1 MKKIYILFLVITSY
15 TCTAQILLNG
25 RLIHELPAKSSV
37 DTGDLIIVANP
48 TTGKPYKARK
58 NQVVAGAN
66 GVTDG
71 DKGDIIVTGSGA
83 IFTIAGS
90 SVQNGKLALM
100 GNRTYKANLAGTT
113 ASPQDATS
121 DQVIADL
128 GINLKMA
135 YADTASLSNR
145 INAKQN
151 TLVSGTNIKSVNGNS
166 LIGSGDV
173 TITSSVAWGNI
184 TGSNIMLQTDLR
196 DSFEHRIAAGTTG
209 QYWRGDKTWQTLNK
223 AAVGLSAVDNTPDV
237 DKPISNATN
246 AALAGKQAQLVSGTN
261 IKTINFIDL
270 LGSGNINISGGGGGG
285 ETLDQT
291 LALGNATDTG
301 MIFDPNSYAT
311 NYEFIRVNP
320 IDTFSSQVP
329 FRMTRWN
336 VPQNSGAVAG
346 NEGLMFGF
354 NLASGGGAIE
364 SGKPAIGYSIESNYL
379 PDYST
384 RYVEWHD
391 LYVPSV
397 TANGLTAGNQVRL
410 SSYTINA
417 ATNNIDLYRTVG
429 REYLFIP
436 GTSTQYWIVQPGS
449 FRITESGGDY
459 VGHSISAHRY
469 TISGSGDTTM
479 SFQGFDYINF
489 GGAAL
494 SNLELP
500 QFLPLYYDTL
510 ISGVLGTF
518 KVMDLSNRSKY
529 MQFDAQYSNSALQL
543 IGNGLNKLWTT
554 DITEFK
560 MLFASSNNMLLDME
574 GIRFTGS
581 GQKWLWA
588 DDLTMKLGVNTSYRF
603 SEAWVR
609 DGHFNQM
616 AIQSK
621 AGNPTTSDVAD
632 GMWMVW
638 KNTTTGDTYLYMN
651 DGGTM
656 KRIASPF
663 VTF

>member
-15 TCTAQILLNG
+15 ACTAQILLNG

-128 GINLKMA
+128 GINLKMNLT
-135 YADTASLSNR
+135 DTASLSNR

-151 TLVSGTNIKSVNGNS
+151 TLVSGSNIKSVNGNS

-184 TGSNIMLQTDLR
+184 TGSNIMLQADLR

-223 AAVGLSAVDNTPDV
+223 SAVGLSAVDNTADV

-270 LGSGNINISGGGGGG
+270 LGSGNITISGGGGGG

-291 LALGNATDTG
+291 LALGNTSMDSIRIGGTTAPKALLHIGNSDT
-301 MIFDPNSYAT
+301 ITSVDAAVLIS
-311 NYEFIRVNP
+311 R
-320 IDTFSSQVP
+320 
-329 FRMTRWN
+329 RL
-336 VPQNSGAVAG
+336 SGAGNSHAFSDASTFYKDASTAYNSFDARIKIVGSNNYAHFAG
-346 NEGLMFGF
+346 FQCAPTFGGTGTIDHYYGMF
-354 NLASGGGAIE
+354 ATSIIE
-364 SGKPAIGYSIESNYL
+364 SGQTLTTSYGLYVANATGAGTISDVQYGLYVEDLTKGVGNYAIYTNGNARSRFGGQIDAMNTINGTTGLFTGDLRVGSSGYFYWASRSGLISPSDGVIQLQNNAANNFSYLQFGGSTSSFPAIARSGSDILIKDAANGITASMGIGVSSVNASAKLEIESTTKGFL
-379 PDYST
+379 PPRMTKTQRDAISSPATGLVIYQT
-384 RYVEWHD
+384 DNTPGLRCY
-391 LYVPSV
+391 
-397 TANGLTAGNQVRL
+397 NG
-410 SSYTINA
+410 SS
-417 ATNNIDLYRTVG
+417 
-429 REYLFIP
+429 
-436 GTSTQYWIVQPGS
+436 WM
-449 FRITESGGDY
+449 
-459 VGHSISAHRY
+459 RY
-469 TISGSGDTTM
+469 TET
-479 SFQGFDYINF
+479 
-489 GGAAL
+489 
-494 SNLELP
+494 
-500 QFLPLYYDTL
+500 
-510 ISGVLGTF
+510 
-518 KVMDLSNRSKY
+518 
-529 MQFDAQYSNSALQL
+529 
-543 IGNGLNKLWTT
+543 
-554 DITEFK
+554 
-560 MLFASSNNMLLDME
+560 
-574 GIRFTGS
+574 
-581 GQKWLWA
+581 A
-588 DDLTMKLGVNTSYRF
+588 D
-603 SEAWVR
+603 
-609 DGHFNQM
+609 
-616 AIQSK
+616 
-621 AGNPTTSDVAD
+621 
-632 GMWMVW
+632 
-638 KNTTTGDTYLYMN
+638 
-651 DGGTM
+651 
-656 KRIASPF
+656 
-663 VTF
+663 